1 MSGKEGKT
9 PIVRGQVMEKLREA
23 KPRDCQG
30 DPITPHERPLQVAFT
45 NARER
50 AVVSLA
56 LLLLGEIRNAG
67 GSCVSQK
74 TLEQVRQRAMG
85 TMTPEERM
93 ELEIEAYEIIQWFG
107 ASLAPDLIQK
117 DHPPERVTPHSPRRD
132 VIRWAIT
139 YGHDL
144 LVEYYDS
151 ERGELIEHKLTPM
164 SLQAGTYLRA
174 ISHLE
179 RDERVFEVSHFSELQ
194 PAAGWPGTRHESL
207 NPPAPPPGFSPA
219 TKKKSR
225 QPPLP
230 PPEKQMSLL
239 GEEE

>member
-9 PIVRGQVMEKLREA
+9 PVVRGRVMEKLREA
-23 KPRDCQG
+23 MPRDCQG
-30 DPITPHERPLQVAFT
+30 DPIVPHERPLQVAFT

-50 AVVSLA
+50 AIVSLA

-74 TLEQVRQRAMG
+74 TLDQIRQRAMS

-93 ELEIEAYEIIQWFG
+93 DLEIEAYEIIQWLG
-107 ASLAPDLIQK
+107 TSLAPDLIEK
-117 DHPPERVTPHSPRRD
+117 DQPPARVTPNTPRRD
-132 VIRWAIT
+132 VIRWAIA

-144 LVEYYDS
+144 QAEYYDA

-179 RDERVFEVSHFSELQ
+179 RDECVFEISHFSELR
-194 PAAGWPGTRHESL
+194 PAEGWPVTRHESL
-207 NPPAPPPGFSPA
+207 NPPAPPPGYSSLPR
-219 TKKKSR
+219 KKPR
-225 QPPLP
+225 QAPLP